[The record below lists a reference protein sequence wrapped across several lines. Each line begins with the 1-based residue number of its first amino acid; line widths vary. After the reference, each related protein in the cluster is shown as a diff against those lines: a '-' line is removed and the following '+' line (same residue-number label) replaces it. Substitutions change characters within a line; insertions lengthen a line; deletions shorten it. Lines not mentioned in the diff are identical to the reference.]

1 MRGLVRRLI
10 GLGAELGS
18 PPVNPRRSPIA
29 RTSARPESTFEAIR
43 IAVFDE
49 SPLFRAGIVHVLHA
63 DRRLQVVAVSD
74 TCQMGAT
81 PPCDIVILDA
91 KVMVNEIGAVRSDL
105 AFRSWPKVLILA
117 AGLDEEQFLAAFAA
131 GAKGYLLKGASER
144 QLLEAVYAVYRGEGY
159 VSPDVAATMLT
170 RRSLD
175 RRGKGTG
182 ASLMDQLTHREG
194 EIFRLLPTGLTNR
207 EIGGRLGVSENTIKR
222 YFTRIFEKLHVR
234 NRVEAAMLS
243 RLELKAE
250 VLQGGRQAISIP
262 PPPALALSIAQ
273 LRPKDSAAPD
283 LAVVADPAAS
293 SQEAPSKREN
303 SLPSRRYGGPTLASR
318 RSYSS

>member
-1 MRGLVRRLI
+1 M
-10 GLGAELGS
+10 
-18 PPVNPRRSPIA
+18 
-29 RTSARPESTFEAIR
+29 
-43 IAVFDE
+43 FDE
-49 SPLFRAGIVHVLHA
+49 SPLFRAGIVHVLNA

-74 TCQMGAT
+74 TCQMAAT
-81 PPCDIVILDA
+81 PPSDIVILDA
-91 KVMVNEIGAVRSDL
+91 KLMVNEIGAVRSDL
-105 AFRSWPKVLILA
+105 AFRTWPKVLILA

-170 RRSLD
+170 RRSLEG
-175 RRGKGTG
+175 RGKGTS

-194 EIFRLLPTGLTNR
+194 QIFRLLPTGLTNR

-222 YFTRIFEKLHVR
+222 YFTRIFEKLQVR

-250 VLQGGRQAISIP
+250 VLQGRRQAIAILP
-262 PPPALALSIAQ
+262 LPALALSIAQ
-273 LRPKDSAAPD
+273 LRSQGQCWSRSGCCRWFSGK
-283 LAVVADPAAS
+283 LAGGTVRA
-293 SQEAPSKREN
+293 RE
-303 SLPSRRYGGPTLASR
+303 
-318 RSYSS
+318 